1 MFRENIATIIVWDIT
16 NSTGYLL
23 RGDNTTAELIK
34 CLNDLCEQAEKF
46 GFDLL
51 VPRGDG
57 ALMAKNGTCP
67 LEAVLAAI
75 TMYRVFVNKHRELGL
90 IRITISSGRVTWARL
105 RGFEKPLPFGIP
117 VNQASCLC
125 DRSPRDFSVLTISD
139 NLMASVD
146 CVLPEE
152 LQTTTISLPKFE
164 EPYHLGHC
172 FRLAE

>member
-16 NSTGYLL
+16 DSTGYLL
-23 RGDNTTAELIK
+23 RDDSTAAELIE
-34 CLNDLCEQAEKF
+34 CLNDLCEQAERF

-57 ALMAKNGTCP
+57 ALVAKNGNRP

-75 TMYRVFVNKHRELGL
+75 AMYRVFVNKHRKLGL
-90 IRITISSGRVTWARL
+90 IRIAISSGKVTWARP
-105 RGFEKPLPFGIP
+105 RGFEKSLPFGIP
-117 VNQASCLC
+117 VCQVSRLC
-125 DRSPRDFSVLTISD
+125 DWSPRDFSVLTVSN

-146 CVLPEE
+146 CVLPKE
-152 LQTTTISLPKFE
+152 LQATTISLPKFE

-172 FRLAE
+172 FRLVE